1 VTWGEEIEAP
11 EVGQLTHP
19 AVFAEL
25 GSPSRSAFGTRPSG
39 GHWQDAESERLDVVE
54 VHFGEK
60 VRHVRIHSMRA
71 RVAEDV
77 MAGLREGGLV
87 LLRGVRG

>member
-1 VTWGEEIEAP
+1 
-11 EVGQLTHP
+11 
-19 AVFAEL
+19 
-25 GSPSRSAFGTRPSG
+25 
-39 GHWQDAESERLDVVE
+39 VVE
-54 VHFGEK
+54 VHFGQK